1 MTDDIRIAKKMVA
14 YLRAFNDADSPM
26 IYQLLTKEPADL
38 PFLMSRVTAQL
49 INAYREI
56 ADLRGITFD
65 EVLGA
70 LGQSI
75 ADIEVE
81 NGSTST

>member
-1 MTDDIRIAKKMVA
+1 MNDIRIAKKMVA

-26 IYQLLTKEPADL
+26 IYQLLTEEPADL